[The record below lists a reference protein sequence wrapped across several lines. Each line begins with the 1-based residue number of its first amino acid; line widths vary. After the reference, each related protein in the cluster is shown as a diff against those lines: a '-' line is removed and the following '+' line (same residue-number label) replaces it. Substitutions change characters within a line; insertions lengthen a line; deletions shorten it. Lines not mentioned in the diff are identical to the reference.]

1 MGPDESR
8 CFDNPSCPVWVEDT
22 RANQQHSNERGSAR
36 EEGKEQC
43 VSVSTIHGCWAR
55 VSGIEEWEPGE
66 GADAVLEGDEVT
78 A

>member
-1 MGPDESR
+1 MLRHPRSV
-8 CFDNPSCPVWVEDT
+8 CPVWVEDHASKPEAFQ
-22 RANQQHSNERGSAR
+22 RAGSAR

-66 GADAVLEGDEVT
+66 GADAVVEGDEVT